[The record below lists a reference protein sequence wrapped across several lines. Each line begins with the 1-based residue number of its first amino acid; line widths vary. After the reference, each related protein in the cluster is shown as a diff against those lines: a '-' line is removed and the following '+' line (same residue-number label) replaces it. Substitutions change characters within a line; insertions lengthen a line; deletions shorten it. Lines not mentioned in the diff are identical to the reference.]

1 MDGVAMRLWTYVLI
15 PVAVA
20 LLVMLGLVAAVNSQP
35 PAPAYAP
42 PEDRQ
47 PTAPPPAAPAA
58 TVSTTAEQTS
68 TTTTV
73 QAPPASTTPATPAAT
88 PQRVASSSEVAE
100 QSAATTRTRPKDLGP
115 LVFVALE
122 LAPYDFIDY
131 GVMLQ
136 VADQRYYLK
145 PKRNDT
151 VVATY
156 AGGNFTAWRES
167 VQDWRFHSFEEA
179 VRYTASYPRS
189 VPPEE
194 FVKWLSANYRKI
206 SEFYL
211 LSNLGYVI
219 LVAYKNKTTGIGS
232 SVRLMVMDDQDFRQF
247 TRRHLGVELDPCG
260 NNLVL
265 SVGHK
270 SPNSMLQGRP
280 SAEMVYPVVWLGGP
294 QGPNAIVSYYDVK
307 AWVNLYYLDVK
318 IIGAVGIVGRCFA
331 DSFIDVPP
339 IKTAALIY
347 APEKLA
353 WHMIYYFDLYKDLR
367 ILNDPERIKA
377 LAQLEGIEEER
388 IINFF
393 KTSAENNKRALERI
407 EREIENS

>member
-1 MDGVAMRLWTYVLI
+1 MRLWTYVLI

-35 PAPAYAP
+35 PAPTYAP
-42 PEDRQ
+42 PEDLQ
-47 PTAPPPAAPAA
+47 PAAPPPAAPAA
-58 TVSTTAEQTS
+58 AVSTTAEQTS
-68 TTTTV
+68 TDTTV
-73 QAPPASTTPATPAAT
+73 QAPPASTTPAT
-88 PQRVASSSEVAE
+88 
-100 QSAATTRTRPKDLGP
+100 SAATTPQSAVAEQAAAARTRPKDLGP
-115 LVFVALE
+115 PVFVELE
-122 LAPYDFIDY
+122 LAPYEFIDY

-156 AGGNFTAWRES
+156 AGDNFTAWRES
-167 VQDWRFHSFEEA
+167 VRSWRFQSFEEA
-179 VRYTASYPRS
+179 VRYTATYPET

-194 FVKWLSANYRKI
+194 FVKWLSANYRQI

-211 LSNLGYVI
+211 LSNLGNVI
-219 LVAYKNKTTGIGS
+219 LVAYKNETMGIGS
-232 SVRLMVMDDQDFRQF
+232 SVRLVVMDDQDFRRF

-270 SPNSMLQGRP
+270 SPNSMLRGRP
-280 SAEMVYPVVWLGGP
+280 SAEMVYPVVWIGGP

-307 AWVNLYYLDVK
+307 AWVNLYYLDVR

-339 IKTAALIY
+339 IKTAALVY

-353 WHMIYYFDLYKDLR
+353 RHILHNFNLYKYLR
-367 ILNDPERIKA
+367 ILNDPERLKA
-377 LAQLEGIEEER
+377 LAELDGVEEER

-393 KTSAENNKRALERI
+393 KEIAAEARRSLERI

>member
-1 MDGVAMRLWTYVLI
+1 MRLWTYVLI

-35 PAPAYAP
+35 PAPAYPP
-42 PEDRQ
+42 PEDRH
-47 PTAPPPAAPAA
+47 PAAPPPAAPAA
-58 TVSTTAEQTS
+58 AVSTTAEQIS

-73 QAPPASTTPATPAAT
+73 QAPPTSTTSAAPAAIT
-88 PQRVASSSEVAE
+88 PQSAVAE
-100 QSAATTRTRPKDLGP
+100 QSAATMKTRPKDLGP
-115 LVFVALE
+115 PVFVELE
-122 LAPYDFIDY
+122 LAPYSFIDY
-131 GVMLQ
+131 GIMLQ
-136 VADQRYYLK
+136 VVDQRYYLR
-145 PKRNDT
+145 PKRNGT
-151 VVATY
+151 VVAIY

-167 VQDWRFHSFEEA
+167 VRSWLFQSFEEA
-179 VRYTASYPRS
+179 VRFTATYPET

-194 FVKWLSANYRKI
+194 FGRWLSANYRQV

-232 SVRLMVMDDQDFRQF
+232 SVRLMVMDDQDFRRL

-265 SVGHK
+265 DVGFK

-280 SAEMVYPVVWLGGP
+280 SAEMVYPVVWIGGP

-307 AWVNLYYLDVK
+307 AWMNLYYLDVE

-331 DSFIDVPP
+331 NSFIDVPP
-339 IKTAALIY
+339 IKTAALVY

-353 WHMIYYFDLYKDLR
+353 WHMIYNFNLYKHLR
-367 ILNDPERIKA
+367 ILNDPERIRA
-377 LAQLEGIEEER
+377 LAQLWRIEEKR
-388 IINFF
+388 VINFF
-393 KTSAENNKRALERI
+393 NSTVPDLRRGLERM

>member
-1 MDGVAMRLWTYVLI
+1 MRLWTYVLI

-35 PAPAYAP
+35 PAPTYAP

-47 PTAPPPAAPAA
+47 PAAPPPAAA
-58 TVSTTAEQTS
+58 VSTTVEQIS
-68 TTTTV
+68 TATTV
-73 QAPPASTTPATPAAT
+73 QAPPASTTPATAAT
-88 PQRVASSSEVAE
+88 TPQSTVAE
-100 QSAATTRTRPKDLGP
+100 QSAMTTRTRPKDLGP
-115 LVFVALE
+115 PVFVELE
-122 LAPYDFIDY
+122 LAPYQFISA
-131 GVMLQ
+131 GVMLR

-167 VQDWRFHSFEEA
+167 VRSWRFQSFEEA
-179 VRYTASYPRS
+179 VRLTATYPET

-194 FVKWLSANYRKI
+194 FVKWLSANYRQI

-211 LSNLGYVI
+211 LSNLDYVI
-219 LVAYKNKTTGIGS
+219 LVAHKNETTGIGS
-232 SVRLMVMDDQDFRQF
+232 SVRLMVMDDQDFRRF

-265 SVGHK
+265 GVGHK
-270 SPNSMLQGRP
+270 SPNSMLRGRP
-280 SAEMVYPVVWLGGP
+280 SAEMVYPVVWIGGP
-294 QGPNAIVSYYDVK
+294 QGPNVIVSYYDVK
-307 AWVNLYYLDVK
+307 AWVNLYYLDVR

-339 IKTAALIY
+339 IKTAAIVY

-353 WHMIYYFDLYKDLR
+353 RHILHNFNLYKYLR
-367 ILNDPERIKA
+367 ILNDPERLKA
-377 LAQLEGIEEER
+377 LAELDGVEEER

-393 KTSAENNKRALERI
+393 KEIAAEARRSLERI
-407 EREIENS
+407 EREMENS

>member
-1 MDGVAMRLWTYVLI
+1 MRLGTYVLI

-35 PAPAYAP
+35 PAPTYAP
-42 PEDRQ
+42 PGDRQ
-47 PTAPPPAAPAA
+47 LAAPPPPAPAA
-58 TVSTTAEQTS
+58 AVSTTAEQTS
-68 TTTTV
+68 TATTL
-73 QAPPASTTPATPAAT
+73 QAPPASTTPAMPAAT
-88 PQRVASSSEVAE
+88 TPQSTVAE

-115 LVFVALE
+115 PVFVELE

-167 VQDWRFHSFEEA
+167 VRSWRFQSFEEA
-179 VRYTASYPRS
+179 VRYTATYPET

-194 FVKWLSANYRKI
+194 FIKWLSANYRQV

-219 LVAYKNKTTGIGS
+219 LVAYKNETMGIGS
-232 SVRLMVMDDQDFRQF
+232 SVRLMVMDDQDFRRF
-247 TRRHLGVELDPCG
+247 TRKHLGVELDPCG

-265 SVGHK
+265 KKGHK
-270 SPNSMLQGRP
+270 SPNSMLRGRP
-280 SAEMVYPVVWLGGP
+280 SAEMVYPVVWIGGP

-307 AWVNLYYLDVK
+307 AWVNLYYLDVEF
-318 IIGAVGIVGRCFA
+318 IGAVGIVGRCFA

-339 IKTAALIY
+339 IKTAAFVY

-353 WHMIYYFDLYKDLR
+353 RHILHNFNLYKYLR

-377 LAQLEGIEEER
+377 LAELSGVEEER

-393 KTSAENNKRALERI
+393 KEIAAEARRNLERI

>member
-1 MDGVAMRLWTYVLI
+1 MRLWTYVLI

-42 PEDRQ
+42 PEDLQ
-47 PTAPPPAAPAA
+47 LAAPPPAAPAA
-58 TVSTTAEQTS
+58 AVSTTAEQTS
-68 TTTTV
+68 TATTV

-88 PQRVASSSEVAE
+88 TPQSTVAE
-100 QSAATTRTRPKDLGP
+100 QSAAATRTRPKDLGP
-115 LVFVALE
+115 PVFVELE
-122 LAPYDFIDY
+122 LAPYDFIDA
-131 GVMLQ
+131 GIMLR
-136 VADQRYYLK
+136 VAEQRYYLK

-167 VQDWRFHSFEEA
+167 VRSWLFQSFEEA
-179 VRYTASYPRS
+179 VRLTATYPVT

-194 FVKWLSANYRKI
+194 FVKWLSANYRQI

-219 LVAYKNKTTGIGS
+219 LVAYKNETVGIGS
-232 SVRLMVMDDQDFRQF
+232 SVRLMVMDDQDFRRF

-265 SVGHK
+265 DVGHK

-307 AWVNLYYLDVK
+307 AWVNLYYLDVE

-339 IKTAALIY
+339 IKTAALVY

-353 WHMIYYFDLYKDLR
+353 RHILYNFDLYKYLR
-367 ILNDPERIKA
+367 LLNDPERVKA
-377 LAQLEGIEEER
+377 MAQLWGIEEER
-388 IINFF
+388 VINFF
-393 KTSAENNKRALERI
+393 KIIVENSKRALERM

>member
-1 MDGVAMRLWTYVLI
+1 MRLWTYVLI

-20 LLVMLGLVAAVNSQP
+20 LLVVLGLVAAVNSQP

-42 PEDRQ
+42 PGDSQ
-47 PTAPPPAAPAA
+47 PAMPPPAAPAA
-58 TVSTTAEQTS
+58 AVSTTAEQTS

-73 QAPPASTTPATPAAT
+73 QAPPASTTPATPTAT
-88 PQRVASSSEVAE
+88 SQRVASSSGVAE
-100 QSAATTRTRPKDLGP
+100 QSAATRTRPKDLGP
-115 LVFVALE
+115 PVFVELE
-122 LAPYDFIDY
+122 LAPYDFIDA

-167 VQDWRFHSFEEA
+167 VRDWLFHSFEEA
-179 VRYTASYPRS
+179 VRFTATYPVT
-189 VPPEE
+189 VPPGE
-194 FVKWLSANYRKI
+194 FVRWLSANYRQI

-219 LVAYKNKTTGIGS
+219 LVAYKNETMGIGS

-265 SVGHK
+265 GVGHK
-270 SPNSMLQGRP
+270 SPNSMLRGRP
-280 SAEMVYPVVWLGGP
+280 SAEMVYPVVWIGGP
-294 QGPNAIVSYYDVK
+294 QGPDAIVSYYRVK
-307 AWVNLYYLDVK
+307 AWMNLYYLDVK

-339 IKTAALIY
+339 IKTAALVY

-353 WHMIYYFDLYKDLR
+353 WHMIYNFNLYKDLR
-367 ILNDPERIKA
+367 ILNDPERVKA
-377 LAQLEGIEEER
+377 MAQLWRIEEER
-388 IINFF
+388 VINFF
-393 KTSAENNKRALERI
+393 KIIVENSKRALEQM

>member
-1 MDGVAMRLWTYVLI
+1 MRLWTYVLI

-35 PAPAYAP
+35 PAPTYAP

-47 PTAPPPAAPAA
+47 LAAPPPAAPAA
-58 TVSTTAEQTS
+58 AVSTTAEQIS
-68 TTTTV
+68 TDTTV
-73 QAPPASTTPATPAAT
+73 QTPPASTTPAMPAAT
-88 PQRVASSSEVAE
+88 TPQSTVAE
-100 QSAATTRTRPKDLGP
+100 QSAAARTRPKDLGP
-115 LVFVALE
+115 PVFVELE

-167 VQDWRFHSFEEA
+167 VRSWRFQSFEEA
-179 VRYTASYPRS
+179 VRYTATYPVT

-194 FVKWLSANYRKI
+194 FVKWLSANYRQI

-219 LVAYKNKTTGIGS
+219 LVAYKNETMGIGS

-265 SVGHK
+265 DVGHK

-280 SAEMVYPVVWLGGP
+280 SAEMVYPVVWIGGP

-307 AWVNLYYLDVK
+307 AWVNLYYLDVE

-339 IKTAALIY
+339 IKTAALVY

-353 WHMIYYFDLYKDLR
+353 WHMIYNFDLYKHLR

-377 LAQLEGIEEER
+377 LAELERIEEER

-393 KTSAENNKRALERI
+393 NSTVPYLRRGLERM